1 MAVSSVS
8 IDLGWLVGWL
18 GGGWVGWLGRRE
30 TGGRRQLVVH
40 QPQLFHHFSKHI
52 WARTYLAKC
61 KIGRRMSLNILAET
75 TLPLIWGVW
84 SPISAGAHD
93 CDFEENPTTINL
105 PNNTLFALVSHMMG
119 LLSIF
124 MPSLK

>member
-1 MAVSSVS
+1 MLMHLNKILKVQPQRWMAVSVS

-18 GGGWVGWLGRRE
+18 VGWWVGWWVGGLGGGLGRRE

-61 KIGRRMSLNILAET
+61 KIGWRMSLNILAET
-75 TLPLIWGVW
+75 TLPLIWGGCGVQFLQG
-84 SPISAGAHD
+84 PMIV
-93 CDFEENPTTINL
+93 I
-105 PNNTLFALVSHMMG
+105 
-119 LLSIF
+119 
-124 MPSLK
+124 LKKT